1 MTDLELKG
9 GPGPR
14 RVKEDAPRSWK
25 DRQKGH
31 EGTGTCDLKSTTT
44 AMGPEGLW
52 LSVLGKQRK
61 SLRHGAGC
69 QRAGQYWERS

>member
-31 EGTGTCDLKSTTT
+31 EGTGTRDLKSTTT

-52 LSVLGKQRK
+52 LL
-61 SLRHGAGC
+61 
-69 QRAGQYWERS
+69 Y